1 MLLIIDL
8 YVRYGRFMSQLRTVT
23 HNPLYDILRRRHR
36 TREWPSLFCFFS
48 SSHIFES
55 AHISHH
61 NMFLYC
67 RDSSEED
74 CTDKTECQQLV
85 YEQVHFHFSLLS
97 ELKSLSLS
105 FSLSLMISLCCDRLF
120 LLLCSK
126 TRTVQILVATYIHV
140 SLLSMQIWLICRYDQ
155 VTIRT
160 NFTFRPVP
168 IYFQNIP

>member
-1 MLLIIDL
+1 MYVMVDFRASYTQWHII
-8 YVRYGRFMSQLRTVT
+8 RCTIFYGVVT
-23 HNPLYDILRRRHR
+23 EQENGHHF
-36 TREWPSLFCFFS
+36 SGFFS

-74 CTDKTECQQLV
+74 CTDKTECPQLV